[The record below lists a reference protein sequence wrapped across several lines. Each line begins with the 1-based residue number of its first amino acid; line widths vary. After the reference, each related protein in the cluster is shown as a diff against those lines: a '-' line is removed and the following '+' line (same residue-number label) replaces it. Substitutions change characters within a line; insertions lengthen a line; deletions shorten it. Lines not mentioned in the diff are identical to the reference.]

1 MSDPGARAD
10 RLSGFVLVS
19 RADCHLCEAMHAELT
34 AFLGEAAAQIPVLD
48 VDDDAELRRRYGYK
62 VPVLLH
68 AGEIVCFGRFDRS
81 EVERALKAV
90 AR

>member
-1 MSDPGARAD
+1 
-10 RLSGFVLVS
+10 
-19 RADCHLCEAMHAELT
+19 MHAELT
-34 AFLGEAAAQIPVLD
+34 AFFGAAAARIPVLD
-48 VDDDAELRRRYGYK
+48 VDADLDLRRRFGYK

-81 EVERALKAV
+81 EVERALKAG